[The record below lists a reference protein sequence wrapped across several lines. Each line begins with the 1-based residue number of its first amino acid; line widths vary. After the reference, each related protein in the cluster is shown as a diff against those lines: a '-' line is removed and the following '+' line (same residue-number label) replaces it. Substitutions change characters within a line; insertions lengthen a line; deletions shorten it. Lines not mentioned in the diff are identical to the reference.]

1 MIPSPGGSWTSTCA
15 DVVSRESSVAPWGAP
30 AGEQGVG
37 LTDDDRRNLL
47 LLVFLGLIW
56 GSAYPVI
63 RFGLVS
69 GATPILFAAVRYAVS
84 AAAIAALAA
93 ATRVHRPSARALGLS
108 AVLGLPIV
116 GVYGL
121 LLYLGEQSTSGGLS
135 SILIAI
141 VPMLTALFA
150 LPVLPGESLRRTGYL
165 GIAVGFLGVFL
176 LVFPP
181 AGITLAATVWGPIAV
196 VGAALS
202 FSIGSVILRVKR
214 PEGETLWGVSVQF
227 VVATVFLFAILP
239 IVEPRSALP
248 LSNDVL
254 LSLAFL
260 VLLPSVVGYALYF
273 SLHHRVGPSR
283 ANIVAY
289 VNPIAAVTIGT
300 LLFAE
305 PFAWWEIVGFALV
318 IIGLTLVLRRGRPA
332 RPPT

>member
-1 MIPSPGGSWTSTCA
+1 MGT
-15 DVVSRESSVAPWGAP
+15 
-30 AGEQGVG
+30 
-37 LTDDDRRNLL
+37 TDDDRRNLL

-69 GATPILFAAVRYAVS
+69 GATPIVFAAVRYAVS
-84 AAAIAALAA
+84 AVAIAALAV
-93 ATRVHRPSARALGLS
+93 ATKVRRPSPRSLALS

-121 LLYLGEQSTSGGLS
+121 LLYVGEQSTSGGLS

-150 LPVLPGESLRRTGYL
+150 LPVLPGDSLRRTGYL
-165 GIAVGFLGVFL
+165 GIAVGFVGVIL

-196 VGAALS
+196 VGSAVS
-202 FSIGSVILRVKR
+202 FAVGSVVLRVKR

-227 VVATVFLFAILP
+227 AAATVFLFAVLP
-239 IVEPRSALP
+239 VAEPHSALP

-254 LSLAFL
+254 LSLAYL
-260 VLLPSVVGYALYF
+260 VILPSVVGYALYF

-289 VNPIAAVTIGT
+289 VNPVAAVTIGT

-305 PFAWWEIVGFALV
+305 PFEWWEIFGFALIV
-318 IIGLTLVLRRGRPA
+318 VGLTLVLRRGRPERPA
-332 RPPT
+332 RGR